1 MREIFAPRIRNP
13 EFWNPEYRSRNLE
26 YHKRLESEIQGPLT
40 STGIQTMKS
49 GIHGVESKT
58 VLDKFTLGDPVMDR

>member
-1 MREIFAPRIRNP
+1 MRQKFCLWNQQSRVLEPRIP
-13 EFWNPEYRSRNLE
+13 LKELE

-40 STGIQTMKS
+40 KTGIQTMKS

-58 VLDKFTLGDPVMDR
+58 VLDNLTLVIP